1 MGVNNLKKST
11 FNIPQEKNLTSKY
24 FRDSSQPLF
33 HENMSCFYSANI
45 FIIFNRACIQQQNW
59 EGGRGCNAVQSIEFR
74 YGSSWKIFVVASD
87 ASLFVVRFSTKHH
100 V

>member
-59 EGGRGCNAVQSIEFR
+59 GGGAMQCKV
-74 YGSSWKIFVVASD
+74 SSSGMDPAGKY
-87 ASLFVVRFSTKHH
+87 L
-100 V
+100 